1 MWEKRYDHY
10 MDDVYF
16 TNKLNGQIRELR
28 FVFNTCMDSIYSSE
42 QDFNNRSKQSES
54 VIRLA
59 QDYTKYISAK
69 NDIEP
74 ANKLEALLSSADFNF
89 QIPKEFLKK

>member
-1 MWEKRYDHY
+1 

-16 TNKLNGQIRELR
+16 INKSNGQVRELR
-28 FVFNTCMDSIYSSE
+28 FVFNTCMDSIYNLKK
-42 QDFNNRSKQSES
+42 DFNNKNKKSEN

-59 QDYTKYISAK
+59 QDYTKSISAE

-74 ANKLEALLSSADFNF
+74 TNKLEALLSTADFNF
-89 QIPKEFLKK
+89 QIPSEFLKK